1 MKYTVDERLEIGRR
15 IYESEITKYE
25 ASAEYDISVDTARDY
40 MRLYR
45 DTYHLEPKNQK
56 QGFCKNFTAEAV
68 KKYGL
73 KDYQSMTK
81 EELIRELAMSKI
93 NEARAKKG
101 YQVEG
106 DGANKRFIRI
116 DSKNTK

>member
-1 MKYTVDERLEIGRR
+1 MKYTLEERLEIGRR
-15 IYESEITKYE
+15 IYEDEISKTDAAK
-25 ASAEYDISVDTARDY
+25 EYDIGVDTARDY

-45 DTYHLEPKNQK
+45 DTYHLNPKNQK
-56 QGFCKNFTAEAV
+56 QGFCKAFTAEAV
-68 KKYGL
+68 KEYQI

-81 EELIRELAMSKI
+81 EELLLELIKSKI

-106 DGANKRFIRI
+106 DGANKRFVPI
-116 DSKNTK
+116 DNKNTK

>member
-1 MKYTVDERLEIGRR
+1 MKYTIEERLEIGRR
-15 IYESEITKYE
+15 IYEDEISKTE
-25 ASAEYDISVDTARDY
+25 AAEEYNIGVYTARDY

-45 DTYHLEPKNQK
+45 DTYHLNPKNQK

-68 KKYGL
+68 KKYQM

-81 EELIRELAMSKI
+81 EELLLELIKSKI

-106 DGANKRFIRI
+106 DGANKRYVPIG
-116 DSKNTK
+116 SKNTK

>member
-1 MKYTVDERLEIGRR
+1 MKYTLEERLEIGRR
-15 IYESEITKYE
+15 IYEDEISKTE
-25 ASAEYDISVDTARDY
+25 AAKEYDIGVDTARDY

-45 DTYHLEPKNQK
+45 DTYHLNPKNRK
-56 QGFCKNFTAEAV
+56 QGFCKAFTAEAV
-68 KKYGL
+68 KEYQI

-81 EELIRELAMSKI
+81 EELLLELIKSKI

-106 DGANKRFIRI
+106 DGANKRFVPI
-116 DSKNTK
+116 DNKNTK

>member
-1 MKYTVDERLEIGRR
+1 MKYTVEERLEIGRR
-15 IYESEITKYE
+15 IYESELTKYE
-25 ASAEYDISVDTARDY
+25 ASTEYDISVDTARDY